1 MEIKIKEL
9 DEISNIDGLVDE
21 SINGTAFCYE
31 YFLKLKNVKEIL
43 CVYHGEK
50 LIALMPLFVN
60 GNDLNQS
67 TMYIPYGGPLFLYKN
82 FSYRKFILYTR
93 NIIFEITN
101 YLKDNYNSI
110 CFSLDPV
117 ITDIIPCVKNDFV
130 PEVRYTY
137 KIDLRKSI
145 EEIYSNFGGDRK
157 DNIKKTQD
165 VEIILDDKLEYF
177 NFDEA
182 LKWEYNYGNEISS
195 SFVKEYVKESIALCK
210 GKCFVAR
217 KNKKVLGGVAVVWDK
232 KNCYIMY
239 SFYDGKEKTV
249 IPLLYY
255 EIIKYLKDNNICD
268 YLDFEGSV
276 FKEIEEWN
284 LSFGATQV
292 LYFNLYYEK
301 GKKKDLYGEL
311 YDYGEKNEKQF

>member
-1 MEIKIKEL
+1 MEIRVKKI
-9 DEISNIDGLVDE
+9 DEISNIDELVDE
-21 SINGTAFCYE
+21 SINGSAFCYK
-31 YFLKLKNVKEIL
+31 YFLKLKSVEKIL

-50 LIALMPLFVN
+50 LIALMPLFTD
-60 GNDLNQS
+60 GNSLNQS
-67 TMYIPYGGPLFLYKN
+67 TMYVPYGGPIFLYKN

-101 YLKDNYNSI
+101 YLKNNYDSV

-137 KIDLRKSI
+137 KIDLRNSI
-145 EEIYSNFGGDRK
+145 EEIYNAFGSDRK
-157 DNIKKTQD
+157 DNIKSMQD
-165 VEIILDDKLEYF
+165 VEVILDDELEYF
-177 NFDEA
+177 DFDEA
-182 LKWEYNYGNEISS
+182 LKWEYNYGDEISS
-195 SFVKEYVKESIALCK
+195 TFVKEYLKESIALDR
-210 GKCFVAR
+210 GKCFMAK
-217 KNKKVLGGVAVVWDK
+217 KNKKVLGAVAVVWDK

-239 SFYDGKEKTV
+239 SYYDKKEKTV

-255 EIIKYLKDNNICD
+255 EMIKYLKSNNICD

-276 FKEIEEWN
+276 FREIEEWN
-284 LSFGATQV
+284 LSFGARQV
-292 LYFNLYYEK
+292 IYFNLYYEK
-301 GKKKDLYGEL
+301 DKKEELYSEL